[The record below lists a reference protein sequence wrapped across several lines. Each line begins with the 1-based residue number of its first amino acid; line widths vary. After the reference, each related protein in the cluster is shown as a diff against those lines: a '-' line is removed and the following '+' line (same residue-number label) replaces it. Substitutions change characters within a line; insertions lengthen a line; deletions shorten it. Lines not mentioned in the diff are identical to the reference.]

1 MPRIHARSRAEKLH
15 RVLFE
20 RMGVFRLRAA
30 DVAKVTG
37 KSDPTAKKYL
47 EHPERMKLGDVID
60 FCNRTGM
67 TDEEFLQI
75 RHC

>member
-1 MPRIHARSRAEKLH
+1 MPRIHARNRSEKLA
-15 RVLFE
+15 RILFE
-20 RMGVFRLRAA
+20 RMGIFRMRAS
-30 DVAKVTG
+30 DLAKATG
-37 KSDPTAKKYL
+37 KTGPTAKGYL

-60 FCNRTGM
+60 FANRTGM

>member
-30 DVAKVTG
+30 DVAKVAG

-67 TDEEFLQI
+67 TDDEFLQI

>member
-30 DVAKVTG
+30 DIARVTG